1 MKNRP
6 SADPQTARLERHLA
20 LSRRQFLRGLGVCMA
35 LPVFESS
42 IGPVLRAA
50 TASASGARGPL
61 AVTSTGAPLRMA
73 YVYVPNGVHQ
83 QYWWPTGEGSS
94 FELARTMQPLAGLK
108 SQFQVVGGLDHKN
121 AAPGNDGAG
130 DHARANATFLTG
142 ARARKT
148 DSVDI
153 QVGTSV
159 DQIAAEQVGHT
170 TRFSSLELSC
180 DSIRKSG
187 SCDSGYSCAYQY
199 NLSWRSAST
208 PMTPEPNPR
217 LVFER
222 LFGAGGPGERQ
233 KNFEQRQQTQK
244 SLLDLIMDDT
254 RSLQRQLGVKDREKL
269 DEYLTGV
276 RAVEQRIQR
285 AESFGQLPVPGADTP
300 AAGIPENF
308 GEHMDIMFDLLTM
321 AFQTDST
328 RIATLLLANDGSNR
342 SFSEIGIPEGHHYC
356 SHHKNNAELV
366 AKIGEI
372 DLHYMKHFARF
383 LTKLDQTKDVDGKS
397 LLHNSM
403 IVYGSGNADGNRHT
417 HDNLPVILAGAGGG
431 TLTPGRFAK
440 YDPQPMSNLFLS
452 LNDRMGVRNLE
463 RIGDSTGRL
472 QAV

>member
-6 SADPQTARLERHLA
+6 AVDPQTARIERHLA

-42 IGPVLRAA
+42 LGRGLRAA
-50 TASASGARGPL
+50 TTPGASPL
-61 AVTSTGAPLRMA
+61 ATTSTGAPLRMA
-73 YVYVPNGVHQ
+73 FVYFPNGAHQ
-83 QYWWPTGEGSS
+83 QNWWPTGEGSA
-94 FELARTMQPLAGLK
+94 FQLGRTMQPLAGLK
-108 SQFQVVGGLDHKN
+108 SAIQVVSGLDHKN

-142 ARARKT
+142 VRARKT
-148 DSVDI
+148 DSADI
-153 QVGTSV
+153 QAGISV
-159 DQIAAEQVGHT
+159 DQLAAEQIGHV

-180 DSIRKSG
+180 DNVRKSG

-222 LFGAGGPGERQ
+222 LFGNGAPGERQ
-233 KNFEQRQQTQK
+233 RNFEMRQQKQK
-244 SLLDLIMDDT
+244 SLLDFVLDDT
-254 RSLQRQLGVKDREKL
+254 RSLQRQLGAKDRDKL

-276 RAVEQRIQR
+276 RTIEQRIQR
-285 AESFGQLPVPGADTP
+285 AESFGRLPDPGAEVP
-300 AAGIPENF
+300 PAGIPADF
-308 GEHMDIMFDLLTM
+308 GEHMDIMYDLLAM

-328 RIATLLLANDGSNR
+328 RVATLLLANDGSNR
-342 SFSEIGIPEGHHYC
+342 AFTEIGIPEGHHYC
-356 SHHKNNAELV
+356 SHHRNNPELMDKV
-366 AKIGEI
+366 AEI
-372 DLHYMKHFARF
+372 DLYYMQHFARF
-383 LTKLDQTKDVDGKS
+383 LDRLEKTKDVDGKS
-397 LLHNSM
+397 VLHNSM
-403 IVYGSGNADGNRHT
+403 IVYGCGNADGNRHT

-431 TLTPGRFAK
+431 TVTSGRYAK
-440 YDPQPMSNLFLS
+440 YSPQPMSNLFLS
-452 LNDRMGVRNLE
+452 MTDRLGVKGLE

>member
-1 MKNRP
+1 MKNRSTAD
-6 SADPQTARLERHLA
+6 SAAARHPRELA
-20 LSRRQFLRGLGVCMA
+20 LNRRQFLRGLGVCMA
-35 LPVFESS
+35 LPIFENAM
-42 IGPVLRAA
+42 GPALRAA
-50 TASASGARGPL
+50 TSPVGP
-61 AVTSTGAPLRMA
+61 ATTSTGAPLRMA

-83 QYWWPTGEGSS
+83 DYWWPTGEGSA

-108 SQFQVVGGLDHKN
+108 NRVQVLGGLDHKN

-153 QVGTSV
+153 QVGVSV
-159 DQIAAEQVGHT
+159 DQLAAEQVGHV
-170 TRFSSLELSC
+170 TRFASLELSC
-180 DSIRKSG
+180 DSVRKSG

-199 NLSWRSAST
+199 NLSWRSAAT
-208 PMTPEPNPR
+208 PMAPEPNPR

-222 LFGAGGPGERQ
+222 LFGVGAPGERQ
-233 KNFEQRQQTQK
+233 KNFEQRQATQK
-244 SLLDLIMDDT
+244 SLLDLVLDDT
-254 RSLQRQLGVKDREKL
+254 RSLQRQLGTKDRDKL

-276 RAVEQRIQR
+276 RAIEQRIQR
-285 AESFGQLPVPGADTP
+285 AETFGKLPVPGSDAP
-300 AAGIPENF
+300 NGIPESF
-308 GEHMDIMFDLLTM
+308 GEHMDIMFDLLAM

-356 SHHKNNAELV
+356 SHHRNNAELV

-372 DLHYMKHFARF
+372 DLHYMKHFSRF
-383 LTKLDQTKDVDGKS
+383 LAKLDETKDVDGNS
-397 LLHNSM
+397 VLHNSM

-440 YDPQPMSNLFLS
+440 FDSQPMSNLFLG
-452 LNDRMGVRNLE
+452 LNDRMGVKGLD
-463 RIGDSTGRL
+463 RIGDSSGRL
-472 QAV
+472 KGV